1 MFKFQS
7 IIETLLSLNKRDCIG
22 LIGWLLVSLGAS
34 WLLGAKGMALC
45 LWLMAAREAYQWHHY
60 CLSRFEWEDVVRYSL
75 VIVTGYL
82 LKILVLG
89 A

>member
-1 MFKFQS
+1 
-7 IIETLLSLNKRDCIG
+7 
-22 LIGWLLVSLGAS
+22 
-34 WLLGAKGMALC
+34 MALC

-82 LKILVLG
+82 LKTIL
-89 A
+89 